1 MRLLLILLIAVAA
14 FAAVQSYRHQCKFAA
29 DAAWVD
35 CVLGRGA
42 ESTTTSGESPAPS
55 PAPETAPSPSPS
67 PSPSP
72 QP

>member
-1 MRLLLILLIAVAA
+1 MRLLLIVLIAVAA
-14 FAAVQSYRHQCKFAA
+14 FAAVQSYRHQCKFGV
-29 DAAWVD
+29 DAAWLD

-42 ESTTTSGESPAPS
+42 ESTTTSTPGESPAPS
-55 PAPETAPSPSPS
+55 PAPETSPSPS